1 MWDTWVRSLGLER
14 PPGERKGYPLQYSG
28 LENSM
33 DCIVHGVAKR
43 QTQLSNFYFHFML
56 SCFSCVWLCNP
67 IDCSPPG
74 SSVHGILQ
82 ARILEWVSIPSSR
95 WSSRPRDWTRVVSL
109 TSPALANRFFTTNS
123 TWECIILIPLIY
135 VLPYQ
140 VDLEP
145 LVLRGSLSI
154 YLSISLIYLSPFSS
168 ISWLSLLLIPLC
180 LYFLLATCLPWYLKI
195 QMETKFLY
203 ALVKGWE

>member
-1 MWDTWVRSLGLER
+1 MWDTWVWSLGLER
-14 PPGERKGYPLQYSG
+14 SPGERKGYPLQYG

-33 DCIVHGVAKR
+33 DCIVHGVAKS
-43 QTQLSNFYFHFML
+43 QTRLSNFHFHFML

-82 ARILEWVSIPSSR
+82 ARILEWVSIPFSR
-95 WSSRPRDWTRVVSL
+95 WSSRPRDWTQVVSL

-145 LVLRGSLSI
+145 LVLRA
-154 YLSISLIYLSPFSS
+154 LSPFSS

-195 QMETKFLY
+195 QVDTKFLY